1 MRDVTIKHQ
10 VTYSDVINI
19 RLPIWEGLVRLLMG
33 KLTGIISKINGSA
46 GNLTFKSL
54 NGQTVISEKVTHIRN
69 PRTNAQ
75 MQTRTKWGNI
85 IAMYK
90 GIRPLLNYGFENK
103 PKTLSD
109 YNMFVKLNMQRT
121 PIYLTKQ
128 AVAGGACI
136 ATAYQ
141 ISQGSLPA
149 IVVTGTGQSGVTDI
163 RLGSLDITSNT
174 TVAQFSTK
182 VVENNADYRY
192 GDQISFFLVKQMV
205 NAETG
210 IPYCQFSAAKVILD
224 AANEDKLADV
234 TGSSHGFASVDGK
247 LGHSGN
253 DGDCA
258 YAWVHTRKSDG
269 KTLVSSQSLL
279 AANTKEA
286 EYKGDAAYNLSKSS
300 YGSSVESF
308 LVPDGESTGATGEND
323 NPPSGGGEGGGL

>member
-1 MRDVTIKHQ
+1 MPGAAIGRIVTIKHP
-10 VTYSDVINI
+10 S
-19 RLPIWEGLVRLLMG
+19 LWEGLVRLMAILN
-33 KLTGIISKINGSA
+33 GIISKISGSA
-46 GNLTFKSL
+46 GNLSFSRTG
-54 NGQTVISEKVTHIRN
+54 GQTVIRERVTSIRN
-69 PRTNAQ
+69 PRSEGQ
-75 MQTRTKWGNI
+75 MRTRTRFTNI
-85 IAMYK
+85 VAMYK
-90 GIRPLLNYGFENK
+90 GIRPLLNYGFEAK

-109 YNMFVKLNMQRT
+109 YNMFVKVNMQRT

-128 AVAGGACI
+128 AVAGGACV

-149 IVVTGTGQSGVTDI
+149 IVVTGTGQNVKTDI
-163 RLGSLDITSNT
+163 RLGGESITSST
-174 TVAQFSTK
+174 TVAQFSAA
-182 VVENNADYRY
+182 VVQNNADYRY

-224 AANEDKLADV
+224 AANTETLADV
-234 TGSSHGFASVDGK
+234 TGSSHGFASADGM
-247 LGHSGN
+247 LAHVGN

-269 KTLVSSQSLL
+269 KTLVSSQSLVS
-279 AANTKEA
+279 ANTKEA

-308 LVPDGESTGATGEND
+308 LVPDGNATG
-323 NPPSGGGEGGGL
+323 STAGGGDNGGGGDGNDSL

>member
-1 MRDVTIKHQ
+1 M
-10 VTYSDVINI
+10 
-19 RLPIWEGLVRLLMG
+19 
-33 KLTGIISKINGSA
+33 NGSA
-46 GNLTFKSL
+46 GQLTFKQV
-54 NGQTVISEKVTHIRN
+54 NGMTIVSEKVTAVAN
-69 PRTNAQ
+69 PRTDAQ
-75 MQTRTKWGNI
+75 MRTRTRFTNI

-90 GIRPLLNYGFENK
+90 GIRPLLNYGFEAK

-109 YNMFVKLNMQRT
+109 YNMFVKVNMQRT

-128 AVAGGACI
+128 AVAGGACV

-149 IVVTGTGQSGVTDI
+149 IVVTGTGQNGVSDI
-163 RLGSLDITSNT
+163 LLGSLSITSAT
-174 TVAQFSTK
+174 TVAQFSTA
-182 VVENNADYRY
+182 VVQNNPDYRY
-192 GDQISFFLVKQMV
+192 GDQISFFLVKQKV
-205 NAETG
+205 NEETG

-234 TGSSHGFASVDGK
+234 TGSSHGFASADGF
-247 LGHSGN
+247 LAHVGN

-269 KTLVSSQSLL
+269 KTLVSSQSLVS
-279 AANTKEA
+279 ANTKEA

-308 LVPDGESTGATGEND
+308 LVPDGNATGATA
-323 NPPSGGGEGGGL
+323 GGDGDDDEGGGGGL

>member
-1 MRDVTIKHQ
+1 MLYKNSPPRGET
-10 VTYSDVINI
+10 
-19 RLPIWEGLVRLLMG
+19 EGVFMG

-90 GIRPLLNYGFENK
+90 GIRPLLNYGFEAK

-109 YNMFVKLNMQRT
+109 YNMFVKVNMQRT

-128 AVAGGACI
+128 AVAGGACV

-149 IVVTGTGQSGVTDI
+149 IVFTGTGQNVKTDI
-163 RLGSLDITSNT
+163 RLGGESITSST
-174 TVAQFSTK
+174 TVAQFSAA
-182 VVENNADYRY
+182 VVQNNADYRY

-224 AANEDKLADV
+224 AANESTLADV
-234 TGSSHGFASVDGK
+234 TGSSHGFASADGM
-247 LGHSGN
+247 LAHVGN

-269 KTLVSSQSLL
+269 KTLVSSQSLVS
-279 AANTKEA
+279 ANSKEA
-286 EYKGDAAYNLSKSS
+286 DYKGDAAYNLSKSS
-300 YGSSVESF
+300 YGSSIESF
-308 LVPDGESTGATGEND
+308 LVPDGNATGST
-323 NPPSGGGEGGGL
+323 SGGGDNGGGNGGDENDSL

>member
-1 MRDVTIKHQ
+1 MAILQ
-10 VTYSDVINI
+10 
-19 RLPIWEGLVRLLMG
+19 
-33 KLTGIISKINGSA
+33 GIISKINGSA
-46 GNLTFKSL
+46 GNLTFSQTG
-54 NGQTVISEKVTHIRN
+54 GQTVIREKVTQVRN

-90 GIRPLLNYGFENK
+90 GIRPLLNYAYESK
-103 PKTLSD
+103 PKNLSD

-128 AVAGGACI
+128 AVAGGACV

-149 IVVTGTGQSGVTDI
+149 IVLTGTGQNVKTDI
-163 RLGSLDITSNT
+163 RLGGESITSST
-174 TVAQFSTK
+174 TVAQFSAA
-182 VVENNADYRY
+182 VVQNNADYRY

-224 AANEDKLADV
+224 AANNEKLADV
-234 TGSSHGFASVDGK
+234 TGSSHGFASADGM
-247 LGHSGN
+247 LAHVGN

-269 KTLVSSQSLL
+269 KTLVSSQSLVS
-279 AANTKEA
+279 ANTKEA

-300 YGSSVESF
+300 YGSSIESF
-308 LVPDGESTGATGEND
+308 LVPDGNATGST
-323 NPPSGGGEGGGL
+323 SGGGDNGGGGDENDSL

>member
-1 MRDVTIKHQ
+1 MLYKNSPPRGET
-10 VTYSDVINI
+10 
-19 RLPIWEGLVRLLMG
+19 EGVFMG

-69 PRTNAQ
+69 PRSNAQ

-90 GIRPLLNYGFENK
+90 GIRPLLNYGFESK

-109 YNMFVKLNMQRT
+109 YNMFVKVNMQRT

-128 AVAGGACI
+128 AVAGGACV

-149 IVVTGTGQSGVTDI
+149 IVVTGTGQNGVSDI
-163 RLGSLDITSNT
+163 LLGSLSITSAT
-174 TVAQFSTK
+174 TVAQFSTA
-182 VVENNADYRY
+182 VVQNNPDYRY
-192 GDQISFFLVKQMV
+192 GDQISFFLVKQKV
-205 NAETG
+205 NEETG

-224 AANEDKLADV
+224 AANDEKLADV
-234 TGSSHGFASVDGK
+234 TGSSHGFASADGM
-247 LGHSGN
+247 LAHVGN

-258 YAWVHTRKSDG
+258 YAWVHTRKSANG
-269 KTLVSSQSLL
+269 KTLVSSQTLI
-279 AANTKEA
+279 AANSILA
-286 EYKGDAAYNLSKSS
+286 NYQGDAAYNLASSS
-300 YGSSVESF
+300 YGSTMEVF
-308 LVPDGESTGATGEND
+308 LSPDGNATGSGNAS
-323 NPPSGGGEGGGL
+323 NNTPSGGGDGNDSL

>member
-1 MRDVTIKHQ
+1 MAIL
-10 VTYSDVINI
+10 N
-19 RLPIWEGLVRLLMG
+19 
-33 KLTGIISKINGSA
+33 GIISKINGSA

-103 PKTLSD
+103 PKNLSD
-109 YNMFVKLNMQRT
+109 YNMFVKVNMQRT

-149 IVVTGTGQSGVTDI
+149 IVVTGSGQNGVTDI
-163 RLGSLDITSNT
+163 RLGGLTIGSNT
-174 TVAQFSTK
+174 TVADFSAA
-182 VVENNADYRY
+182 VVNNNPDYKY

-308 LVPDGESTGATGEND
+308 LVPDGNATGATA
-323 NPPSGGGEGGGL
+323 GGDGDDDEGGGL

>member
-1 MRDVTIKHQ
+1 
-10 VTYSDVINI
+10 
-19 RLPIWEGLVRLLMG
+19 MG
-33 KLTGIISKINGSA
+33 KLSGIISKIAGSA
-46 GNLTFKSL
+46 GNITFRRL
-54 NGQTVISEKVTHIRN
+54 NGETVVSEKVTQVRN
-69 PRTNAQ
+69 PRSEAQ
-75 MQTRTKWGNI
+75 MRTRTRFTNI
-85 IAMYK
+85 IQMYR
-90 GIRPLLNYGFENK
+90 GIRPLLNYGFESK

-109 YNMFVKLNMQRT
+109 YNMFMKLNMQRT

-128 AVAGGACI
+128 AVSGGACI

-300 YGSSVESF
+300 YGSGIEAF
-308 LVPDGESTGATGEND
+308 LVPDGESTGATGGND

>member
-1 MRDVTIKHQ
+1 
-10 VTYSDVINI
+10 
-19 RLPIWEGLVRLLMG
+19 MG
-33 KLTGIISKINGSA
+33 ILNGIISKINGSA

-85 IAMYK
+85 IAVYK

-109 YNMFVKLNMQRT
+109 YNMFVKVNMQRT

-128 AVAGGACI
+128 AIAGGACI

-149 IVVTGTGQSGVTDI
+149 IVVTGTGQNAYTDI
-163 RLGSLDITSNT
+163 RLGSLSIGNNT
-174 TVAQFSTK
+174 TVADFSAA
-182 VVENNADYRY
+182 VVNNNADYKY

-205 NAETG
+205 NANTE

-224 AANEDKLADV
+224 AANTTPLSDAV
-234 TGSSHGFASVDGK
+234 GNSNGFKSVDGK
-247 LGHSGN
+247 LGHAGN

-258 YAWVHTRKSDG
+258 YAWVHTRKADG

-279 AANTKEA
+279 AANTKESD
-286 EYKGDAAYNLSKSS
+286 YQGDAAYSLSKSS
-300 YGSSVESF
+300 YGSSIESF
-308 LVPDGESTGATGEND
+308 LVPDGNATGSTSDGGD
-323 NPPSGGGEGGGL
+323 NGGGGNDSL